1 MAVDMNTAREWLTW
15 SFSPTIGAML
25 FTLLLSLSLPII
37 FHLFLYRQRAAVV
50 VPSFVLLGPSG
61 AGKTTLVTLF
71 ERGTPTATHTSQA
84 PQTVACTL
92 PTGITAESHKYRA
105 SDDPSTKKE
114 RRIEVTDTPG
124 HGKLRQHAY
133 DAITATPSLKGLI
146 FVVDAAA
153 LSSPQGLSEAASY
166 LHDMLLVLQKRHT
179 GAKSSKGPAGI
190 PVLIAANKLDLFT
203 ALPAQL
209 VKKRLE
215 DEITKIRSTR
225 AKGLLDSAVD
235 IEGDDED
242 REWLGEGGEGD
253 FNFGQMKEA
262 EIEVS
267 VLGGNA
273 SAKGEEKTQVD
284 AWWAWIAQQM

>member
-1 MAVDMNTAREWLTW
+1 MAVDMDTVKEWLTW
-15 SFSPTIGAML
+15 SFSPSLGAIV

-61 AGKTTLVTLF
+61 AGKTTLLTLF

-84 PQTVACTL
+84 PQTVTCNL
-92 PTGITAESHKYRA
+92 PAGVTAESHKYRA

-114 RRIEVTDTPG
+114 RQIDVTDTPG

-133 DAITATPSLKGLI
+133 DAITSATSLKGLI

-153 LSSPQGLSEAASY
+153 ISSPQGLAEAATY
-166 LHDMLLVLQKRHT
+166 LHDILLALQKRHT
-179 GAKSSKGPAGI
+179 GAKTSKGPAGI

-215 DEITKIRSTR
+215 EEITKIRSTR

-242 REWLGEGGEGD
+242 REWLGEGGEGN

-267 VLGGNA
+267 VIGGNA
-273 SAKGEEKTQVD
+273 SAKGEEKTQVEQ
-284 AWWAWIAQQM
+284 WWGWIAQQM